1 MRTTNKKKKKLF
13 FPNTTNTNINLSAFE
28 SINCK
33 SNETIE
39 AVKPID
45 VYFGSE
51 NSQSQLL
58 ESSQSLESSQEHNLE
73 QLDILQLNNSK
84 IEALQKEAS
93 QNDTIENIT
102 QLNKKIENNNLF
114 NINTVTSQTTATTAT
129 TATTTASSRAISP
142 RAISPTSN
150 NINDQYLKQIYPPV
164 INISES
170 NNNSKSIK
178 KIPPFTNVEIK
189 SKIDKFSENEL
200 SEVFKILRNNN
211 EKYSTNKNG
220 IFVNLSNLK
229 KCSII
234 EICNFI
240 LFCDNNNK
248 ILEEEEQTRNVY
260 RDIVLE
266 N

>member
-13 FPNTTNTNINLSAFE
+13 FPNTTTNTNINLSAFE

-51 NSQSQLL
+51 NSQSL
-58 ESSQSLESSQEHNLE
+58 ESSQKHNLT
-73 QLDILQLNNSK
+73 
-84 IEALQKEAS
+84 EASQQEASQQEELQKEAS
-93 QNDTIENIT
+93 QNNTIENIS
-102 QLNKKIENNNLF
+102 QLNNKIEKTTLVS
-114 NINTVTSQTTATTAT
+114 INTATQSST
-129 TATTTASSRAISP
+129 SSRATSP
-142 RAISPTSN
+142 RATSPTSN

-170 NNNSKSIK
+170 NNNPKSIK
-178 KIPPFTNVEIK
+178 KIPPFTNLEIK

>member
-13 FPNTTNTNINLSAFE
+13 FPNTTTNTNINLSAFE

-33 SNETIE
+33 SNEAIE

-51 NSQSQLL
+51 NSQSL
-58 ESSQSLESSQEHNLE
+58 ESSQKHNIE
-73 QLDILQLNNSK
+73 QLDKSK
-84 IEALQKEAS
+84 IESLQPEALQQEELQLEAS
-93 QNDTIENIT
+93 QNNTIENIS
-102 QLNKKIENNNLF
+102 QLNNKIEKTTLVS
-114 NINTVTSQTTATTAT
+114 INTATQSST
-129 TATTTASSRAISP
+129 SSRATSP
-142 RAISPTSN
+142 RATSPTSN

-170 NNNSKSIK
+170 NNNPKSIK
-178 KIPPFTNVEIK
+178 KIPPFTNLEIK

-248 ILEEEEQTRNVY
+248 ILEQEEQTRNVY

>member
-13 FPNTTNTNINLSAFE
+13 FPNTTTNTNINLSAFE

-51 NSQSQLL
+51 NSQSL
-58 ESSQSLESSQEHNLE
+58 ESSQKHNLTDASQQE
-73 QLDILQLNNSK
+73 ALQQEELQLEASQNNTIENISQLNSK
-84 IEALQKEAS
+84 IEKTTLVS
-93 QNDTIENIT
+93 
-102 QLNKKIENNNLF
+102 
-114 NINTVTSQTTATTAT
+114 INTATQSST
-129 TATTTASSRAISP
+129 SSRATSP
-142 RAISPTSN
+142 RATSPTSN

-170 NNNSKSIK
+170 NNNPKSIK
-178 KIPPFTNVEIK
+178 KIPPFTNLEIK

-248 ILEEEEQTRNVY
+248 ILEEEEQTRNIY

>member
-13 FPNTTNTNINLSAFE
+13 FPNTTTNTNINLSAFE

-51 NSQSQLL
+51 NSQSQ
-58 ESSQSLESSQEHNLE
+58 SLESSQKHNLT
-73 QLDILQLNNSK
+73 
-84 IEALQKEAS
+84 EASQPEELQKKELHLEAS

-102 QLNKKIENNNLF
+102 QLNKKIEKTTLVS
-114 NINTVTSQTTATTAT
+114 INTPT
-129 TATTTASSRAISP
+129 SP
-142 RAISPTSN
+142 RATSPTSN

-170 NNNSKSIK
+170 NNNPKSIK

-240 LFCDNNNK
+240 LFCHNNNK

>member
-13 FPNTTNTNINLSAFE
+13 FPNTTTNTNINLSAFE

-33 SNETIE
+33 SNEAIE

-51 NSQSQLL
+51 NSQSL
-58 ESSQSLESSQEHNLE
+58 ESSQKHNLTE
-73 QLDILQLNNSK
+73 ASQPEALQQ
-84 IEALQKEAS
+84 EELQKEAS
-93 QNDTIENIT
+93 QNNTIENIS
-102 QLNKKIENNNLF
+102 QLNNKIEKTTLVS
-114 NINTVTSQTTATTAT
+114 INTATQ
-129 TATTTASSRAISP
+129 SSRATSSRATSP
-142 RAISPTSN
+142 RATSPTSN

-170 NNNSKSIK
+170 NNNPKSIK
-178 KIPPFTNVEIK
+178 KIPPFTNLEIK

>member
-13 FPNTTNTNINLSAFE
+13 FPNTTTNTNINLSAFE

-33 SNETIE
+33 SNEAIE

-51 NSQSQLL
+51 NSQSL
-58 ESSQSLESSQEHNLE
+58 ESSQKHNLTE
-73 QLDILQLNNSK
+73 ASQQEASQQEELQLEASQNNTIENISQLNSK
-84 IEALQKEAS
+84 IEKTTLVS
-93 QNDTIENIT
+93 
-102 QLNKKIENNNLF
+102 
-114 NINTVTSQTTATTAT
+114 INTATQSST
-129 TATTTASSRAISP
+129 SSRATSP
-142 RAISPTSN
+142 RATSPTSN

-170 NNNSKSIK
+170 NNNPKSIK
-178 KIPPFTNVEIK
+178 KIPPFTNLEIK